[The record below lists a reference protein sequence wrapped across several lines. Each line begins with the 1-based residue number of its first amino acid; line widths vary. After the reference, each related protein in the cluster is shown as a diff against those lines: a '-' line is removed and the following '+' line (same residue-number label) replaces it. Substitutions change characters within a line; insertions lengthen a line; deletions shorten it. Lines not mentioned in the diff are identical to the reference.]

1 MYPQDYLLFNK
12 TDSGLFLQW
21 CARKKTDRKTHWCG
35 CGRPLYQS
43 DTHYVNDT
51 LGDITNQTA
60 VAAEMAAQ
68 VAAFSESMQQLQTK
82 VTTMGGFFWQLMGPA
97 PGNNVFSAMP
107 FYSLSENRVSAKT
120 GSGQHSLGNVG
131 KKTRLHC
138 REFGLGLAASGRPRQ
153 LRSQAERITVRGQP
167 FIPKTI
173 ILPRQARNKHSRL
186 FLGKAEKNTC
196 VSFLPAGAWP
206 TCASSAYQALRL
218 GIACSFTTWGA
229 SVRTFFGGFPM
240 SVPSLSWQK
249 DRF

>member
-1 MYPQDYLLFNK
+1 MSVFKHKWLAGKDRFHSSFFVKECIHKTLFNK

-43 DTHYVNDT
+43 DTNYVNDT
-51 LGDITNQTA
+51 LGDITNQTV

-120 GSGQHSLGNVG
+120 GSVQHSLGNVG

-153 LRSQAERITVRGQP
+153 LWSQAERITVRGQP
-167 FIPKTI
+167 EPFSIHLYPK
-173 ILPRQARNKHSRL
+173 RSFYQDRL
-186 FLGKAEKNTC
+186 VTNT
-196 VSFLPAGAWP
+196 
-206 TCASSAYQALRL
+206 AYQ
-218 GIACSFTTWGA
+218 
-229 SVRTFFGGFPM
+229 
-240 SVPSLSWQK
+240 
-249 DRF
+249 